1 MDLANLF
8 AVNVSPF
15 ELVLRGTCIYWF
27 LLLVFRFVLRR
38 DPGTLGVADL
48 LFIVIVADASQNA
61 MSGGY
66 DSVAEGLILIGTLMV
81 WNVVLDWGSYRWK
94 ALRRLTEPEPLLLVD
109 RGRIVA
115 RNMRKEY
122 LTRDDLDS
130 QLREAGVTDLRQV
143 RKAYMEGDGKFSV
156 LRFDEA
162 PSRPKAD
169 SRGTPGAG

>member
-1 MDLANLF
+1 MDMANLL
-8 AVNVSPF
+8 AVNVSPI

-61 MSGGY
+61 MSGSY
-66 DSVAEGLILIGTLMV
+66 DNVAEGLILIGTLVV
-81 WNVVLDWGSYRWK
+81 WNFALDWGSYRWK
-94 ALRRLTEPEPLLLVD
+94 VLRRLTEPEPLLLVD

-156 LRFDEA
+156 LRFDA
-162 PSRPKAD
+162 RGKTKAHT
-169 SRGTPGAG
+169 RGTPGAG